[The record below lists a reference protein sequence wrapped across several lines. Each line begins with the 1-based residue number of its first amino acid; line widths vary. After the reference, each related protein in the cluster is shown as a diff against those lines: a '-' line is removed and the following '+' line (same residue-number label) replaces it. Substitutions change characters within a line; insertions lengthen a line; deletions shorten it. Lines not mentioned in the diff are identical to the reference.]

1 MKTPATVSPSPPAIT
16 ALEAVDSRHQQS
28 FRYYESGY
36 PFEYY
41 MVRFFYHEKREIE
54 SGKPLPAE

>member
-1 MKTPATVSPSPPAIT
+1 LETGSFTSGVSGWK
-16 ALEAVDSRHQQS
+16 L
-28 FRYYESGY
+28 FKWFWGYGGY

-54 SGKPLPAE
+54 SGRPLPAD